1 MNKLPKSFTDLDA
14 NTTPTPELDSELER
28 ELLRAYIDS
37 ANDGIFVICDE
48 MKFHVANPLLEE
60 WLGLDEAE
68 LIAHGRRIPITELF
82 GSTETEE
89 LFCSQFKQV
98 LQGKPACFE
107 AALNPPNGVQRWVEY
122 SLSRVR
128 LDVGDLVIGILRDV
142 TERRR
147 LHTTLQHNAS
157 HDDLTGLFNR
167 REFQA
172 RLNALVDTAHTSGGQ
187 HALVYVD
194 LDQFKVVNDTCGH
207 LAGDELLRGLGVC
220 LNALVK
226 DKGVLARLGGDE
238 FGLLL
243 NNMPIEQ
250 AMAVAEALC
259 DAVAAYRFTWQEQH
273 FEITASIGVRA
284 ITAETVS
291 ADDVLS
297 AADAACYVAKDQG
310 RNRAQLYFGGKACA
324 GKRQE
329 MQWVGKIQK
338 ALEENRLQI
347 WQQSILDLAAQG
359 ATQFEV
365 LLRLVNEQGGIV
377 APGQFFPA
385 AERYGLMP
393 AIDRWVINHLLLDT
407 QQAGLRAALENRTVT
422 RCAINLSGASLN
434 DDRFVE
440 YLEAILKHNPLLCS
454 ALCFEITE
462 TVAVANFGRAREVIN
477 TVKQFGCQFALDDFG
492 SGMSSFGY
500 LKNLPVDYLKIDG
513 SLVRQIDSNP
523 TDLAML
529 DAINRIGQVLSLK
542 TVAEF
547 VESERSLQLLRDI
560 GVNYAQGYAI
570 HRPEL
575 LTWK

>member
-1 MNKLPKSFTDLDA
+1 M
-14 NTTPTPELDSELER
+14 DSELER

-48 MKFHVANPLLEE
+48 MKFHVANPLLEQ
-60 WLGLDEAE
+60 WLGLGEAE
-68 LIAHGRRIPITELF
+68 LTAHGRRIPITELF
-82 GSTETEE
+82 GSAETEA
-89 LFCSQFKQV
+89 LFCSQFIKV
-98 LQGKPACFE
+98 LQGKPASFE
-107 AALNPPNGVQRWVEY
+107 AALNPPKGTPRWVEF
-122 SLSRVR
+122 SLSRVQ
-128 LDVGDLVIGILRDV
+128 LEVGDLVIGILRDV

-157 HDDLTGLFNR
+157 HDDLTGLLNR
-167 REFQA
+167 REFQM
-172 RLNALVDTAHTSGGQ
+172 RLNALVDTAHTRGGQ
-187 HALVYVD
+187 HALIYVD
-194 LDQFKVVNDTCGH
+194 LDQ
-207 LAGDELLRGLGVC
+207 LGVC

-226 DKGVLARLGGDE
+226 DQGVLARLGGDE

-243 NNMPIEQ
+243 NDIPIEQ

-273 FEITASIGVRA
+273 FDITASIGVRA

-291 ADDVLS
+291 AEDVLS

-347 WQQSILDLAAQG
+347 WQQSILNLSAQG

-365 LLRLVNEQGGIV
+365 LLRLVDEQGGIV

-393 AIDRWVINHLLLDT
+393 AIDRWVINHLLLDA
-407 QQAGLRAALENRTVT
+407 QHAGLRAALDNQTVT

-440 YLEAILKHNPLLCS
+440 YLEAILKRNPLLCS

-529 DAINRIGQVLSLK
+529 DAINRIGQVLGLQ

-575 LTWK
+575 LAWR